1 MGETAG
7 RDRTLEPTALTAE
20 APAPLTGGARAMG
33 ASPFPDTAAKHWIL
47 SSIIW
52 LTVVDLFGLVLA
64 TEFVTPEA
72 LSHYSWLSFSRVR
85 PSHVNGVILAWLTM
99 MYFGALFYMLPRLV
113 GTRGMWS
120 ERLGI
125 VCAWAWNLMF
135 LLGIIGLLTGHS
147 QGREY
152 GELIWPIDIALLV
165 IWCLNI
171 VNILATVAIRTIR
184 PIYVSVWFFIAS
196 PLWLAADYAIG
207 NVIWHPGHVWG
218 APSGALNSSLSDAIL
233 NWWYAHNLFGLWLT
247 PMLLALTYY
256 IVPRVTN
263 TPLYSYTLSLV
274 SFWGMAFFYTGVGDH
289 HILQSP
295 TPSWLKTIAE
305 VSSWML
311 LVPVFAFTINILGT
325 MKGNWDRFFTNLP
338 LRFTMTAFFFY
349 FLVNIQGAF
358 EAILPF
364 NKLTHFTNFVVAHA
378 HLALLGAF
386 TILGMGVIDYIVA
399 QAYGKPLFSRSLTE
413 WQYWLVTVGFTGFFS
428 VLTLAGFQQGFNWQ
442 AGIPEVYVLPELHP
456 YFIARGIFGVMIVA
470 SGIVQMVN
478 IGLTIFTSTTERRRR
493 ETLVVA
499 EAIAPPPVTT

>member
-1 MGETAG
+1 
-7 RDRTLEPTALTAE
+7 L
-20 APAPLTGGARAMG
+20 
-33 ASPFPDTAAKHWIL
+33 
-47 SSIIW
+47 
-52 LTVVDLFGLVLA
+52 
-64 TEFVTPEA
+64 
-72 LSHYSWLSFSRVR
+72 
-85 PSHVNGVILAWLTM
+85 
-99 MYFGALFYMLPRLV
+99 
-113 GTRGMWS
+113 
-120 ERLGI
+120 
-125 VCAWAWNLMF
+125 
-135 LLGIIGLLTGHS
+135 
-147 QGREY
+147 
-152 GELIWPIDIALLV
+152 LLV
-165 IWCLNI
+165 IWCANI

-196 PLWLAADYAIG
+196 PLWLAVDYAIG
-207 NVIWHPGHVWG
+207 NVIWRPGHIWG
-218 APSGALNSSLSDAIL
+218 APSGALGGSLSDAML

-263 TPLYSYTLSLV
+263 TPLYSYTLSLI

-295 TPSWLKTIAE
+295 TPAWLKTIAE

-358 EAILPF
+358 EAIQPF

-399 QAYGKPLFSRSLTE
+399 QIYAKPLYSRSLSE
-413 WQYWLVTVGFTGFFS
+413 WQYWLVRS
-428 VLTLAGFQQGFNWQ
+428 
-442 AGIPEVYVLPELHP
+442 
-456 YFIARGIFGVMIVA
+456 A
-470 SGIVQMVN
+470 SPASSA
-478 IGLTIFTSTTERRRR
+478 F
-493 ETLVVA
+493 
-499 EAIAPPPVTT
+499 

>member
-1 MGETAG
+1 MGETVG
-7 RDRTLEPTALTAE
+7 RDRILEPTTPGE

-33 ASPFPDTAAKHWIL
+33 RSPFPDSAAKHWIL

-72 LSHYSWLSFSRVR
+72 FSHYSWLSFSRVR

-120 ERLGI
+120 ERLGVI
-125 VCAWAWNLMF
+125 CAWAWNLMY
-135 LLGIIGLLTGHS
+135 LLGIIALLTGHS

-152 GELIWPIDIALLV
+152 GEFIWPIDILLLV
-165 IWCLNI
+165 IWC
-171 VNILATVAIRTIR
+171 A
-184 PIYVSVWFFIAS
+184 
-196 PLWLAADYAIG
+196 
-207 NVIWHPGHVWG
+207 GHIWG
-218 APSGALNSSLSDAIL
+218 APSGALGGSLSDAML

-263 TPLYSYTLSLV
+263 TPLYSYTLSLI

-295 TPSWLKTIAE
+295 TPAWLKTIAE

-358 EAILPF
+358 EAIQPF

-399 QAYGKPLFSRSLTE
+399 QIYARPLYSRTLTE

-428 VLTLAGFQQGFNWQ
+428 VLTLAGFQQGFSW
-442 AGIPEVYVLPELHP
+442 AEGI
-456 YFIARGIFGVMIVA
+456 
-470 SGIVQMVN
+470 
-478 IGLTIFTSTTERRRR
+478 
-493 ETLVVA
+493 
-499 EAIAPPPVTT
+499 

>member
-1 MGETAG
+1 MLRDSAAGASYRRARWGSGSQARVRSARPAGTA
-7 RDRTLEPTALTAE
+7 D
-20 APAPLTGGARAMG
+20 APAPLTGGRA
-33 ASPFPDTAAKHWIL
+33 AQRSLFPDGAAKHWIL

-72 LSHYSWLSFSRVR
+72 FGGISWLSFSRVR
-85 PSHVNGVILAWLTM
+85 PAHVNGVILAWLTM

-125 VCAWAWNLMF
+125 ICAWAWNLMY

-152 GELIWPIDIALLV
+152 GEFIWPIDIALLV
-165 IWCLNI
+165 IWSANI

-196 PLWLAADYAIG
+196 PLWLAVDYAIG

-218 APSGALNSSLSDAIL
+218 APSGALNQSLSDAML

-263 TPLYSYTLSLV
+263 TPLYSYTLSLI

-295 TPSWLKTIAE
+295 TPAWLKTIAE

-358 EAILPF
+358 EAIQPF

-399 QAYGKPLFSRSLTE
+399 QIYAKPLWSRSLTRMA
-413 WQYWLVTVGFTGFFS
+413 
-428 VLTLAGFQQGFNWQ
+428 VLARDGRLHRLLQRADAGRLPAGLRLAGRDSRGQR
-442 AGIPEVYVLPELHP
+442 AAAAARVLHRARDLRRDDRALRDRADRQHRDDDLH
-456 YFIARGIFGVMIVA
+456 RHG
-470 SGIVQMVN
+470 
-478 IGLTIFTSTTERRRR
+478 R
-493 ETLVVA
+493 
-499 EAIAPPPVTT
+499 APPP